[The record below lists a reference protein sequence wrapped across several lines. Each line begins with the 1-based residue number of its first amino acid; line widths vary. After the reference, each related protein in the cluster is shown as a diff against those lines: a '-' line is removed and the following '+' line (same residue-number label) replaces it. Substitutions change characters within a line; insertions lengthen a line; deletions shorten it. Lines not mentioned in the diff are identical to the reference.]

1 MFILVVFLLAAI
13 VAYLII
19 KSETSKMKISKVPDG
34 TLFFYSMEGCPHCDT
49 MENVLKTL
57 NLDINIFKI
66 NLKSDL
72 TREYSGD
79 SEEYKRLSQEINVDA
94 YPTLIIGKSRHT
106 GTMTQEELKKF
117 LNVSLN

>member
-1 MFILVVFLLAAI
+1 MFILVVFLLTAI
-13 VAYLII
+13 SAYLI
-19 KSETSKMKISKVPDG
+19 MKTEKRNDKLDIPKDV
-34 TLFFYSMEGCPHCDT
+34 LFFYSMDGCMHCDT
-49 MENVLKTL
+49 MQSTITSA